1 MEFEI
6 ASYAV
11 GTNRRRSNPNHH
23 KRWIK
28 LFPKIP
34 APTANY
40 VIIYFVSEGSNPNDS
55 YIGYVTATQDPYVY
69 AFARTSDF
77 EDMYH
82 ILQTE
87 KPVRFSWRTMGG
99 NNPSLHDFQL
109 YTGKEPVGEGLTD
122 ISEDALLTYSSTN
135 Q

>member
-28 LFPKIP
+28 LFPKVP

-55 YIGYVTATQDPYVY
+55 YIGYVTTTHVPYVC

-77 EDMYH
+77 VDMYH

-87 KPVRFSWRTMGG
+87 KPVRFFWQTMSGG
-99 NNPSLHDFQL
+99 SPSLNEFQL
-109 YTGKEPVGEGLTD
+109 YTGKEPIGEGLTD
-122 ISEDALLTYSSTN
+122 ISVDALLTYSS
-135 Q
+135 